1 MRAACLSAFILAA
14 TPSVAFR
21 VNPSPLHSPHTP
33 ASLAVLEPRHAV
45 VVPRHVRVLAQHSK
59 GWDGF
64 GKGPFKYYNNFDAFM
79 SPFPAE
85 DREAYPEMFALPKGV
100 REVSLPKPL
109 GIAFEERWSPA
120 CALHYLPG
128 PLPATPPT
136 ASVTCCRREP
146 GRGVVVD
153 YLVDGGNADESG
165 EIQPGDWLILVT
177 AIKVFGPRWERKLLP
192 AIDMPFDVVMGA
204 IASNEPR
211 YQV

>member
-1 MRAACLSAFILAA
+1 MTQRPLFFSNHFFSVPLINILSDARCLPQRLILAA

-33 ASLAVLEPRHAV
+33 ASLAVVVPRHAV

-85 DREAYPEMFALPKGV
+85 DRETYPEMFALPKGV

-109 GIAFEERWSPA
+109 GIAFEERCNYVISQGLSLPRHPPPA
-120 CALHYLPG
+120 SLAAAG
-128 PLPATPPT
+128 SRAA
-136 ASVTCCRREP
+136 ASAAE
-146 GRGVVVD
+146 
-153 YLVDGGNADESG
+153 
-165 EIQPGDWLILVT
+165 
-177 AIKVFGPRWERKLLP
+177 
-192 AIDMPFDVVMGA
+192 GA
-204 IASNEPR
+204 RDSSARS
-211 YQV
+211 